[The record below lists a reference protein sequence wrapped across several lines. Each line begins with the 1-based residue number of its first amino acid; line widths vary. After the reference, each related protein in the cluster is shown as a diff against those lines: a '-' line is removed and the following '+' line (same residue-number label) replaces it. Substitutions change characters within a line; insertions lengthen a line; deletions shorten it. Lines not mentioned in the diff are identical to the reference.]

1 MFDEQGNVALY
12 SAENLHA
19 IRNYLQCLH
28 CADPAYSD
36 YLLPH
41 YPLRFS
47 QGDYRADDR
56 L

>member
-36 YLLPH
+36 YLL
-41 YPLRFS
+41 RTIRCAFR
-47 QGDYRADDR
+47 RAISR
-56 L
+56 